1 MHPQVMICK
10 SYPDLG
16 AGKAAISTHRCP
28 NRLQTASLL
37 RAVQASSP
45 SPRILAVPSTS
56 QEVLVSFR
64 RFSVSIVMVL
74 VVLGVE
80 TAGWEPW
87 NHVHALPG

>member
-16 AGKAAISTHRCP
+16 AGKAAISPIAARIGCKLP
-28 NRLQTASLL
+28 RFFGRFRLALPPPDFS
-37 RAVQASSP
+37 R
-45 SPRILAVPSTS
+45 PSTS

-74 VVLGVE
+74 VVLGVVASAQVE
-80 TAGWEPW
+80 VSTATVPR
-87 NHVHALPG
+87 